1 MDKKK
6 TNRPKKRPVKGSI
19 LFNIREFISDNLRYI
34 LLAAAVIVVIIIII
48 AIVSGTKKG
57 STEEVSKTSSEVSQI
72 STSTSSSD
80 DNADTNTN
88 ADTDTNTSQSSIS
101 SEDAQ
106 VISDK
111 AYTVISTYLTA
122 CASGDESTAS
132 SVCESLDE
140 GTKGAIVTLAFPSSF
155 ANLVM
160 YLYNGNNA
168 GEYVAVCTYDYTDR
182 STGATLPDMSTFY
195 LVTVNDEIKMA
206 SSNTTSA
213 NKDII
218 DEVLGYPE
226 IVELVNKTN
235 EAKSTGG
242 TDAAA

>member
-34 LLAAAVIVVIIIII
+34 LLAAAIIVVIIIII

-80 DNADTNTN
+80 DNADINT
-88 ADTDTNTSQSSIS
+88 DTDTNTSQNSIS

-111 AYTVISTYLTA
+111 AYTAISTYLTA
-122 CASGDESTAS
+122 CASGDVSTAS

-168 GEYVAVCTYDYTDR
+168 GEYVAVCTYDYTNR

-206 SSNTTSA
+206 SSKTTSA

-235 EAKSTGG
+235 AAKS